1 MISGTITGA
10 TINASAITAG
20 RIMLNIA
27 AINEAA
33 HSALKR
39 LGLVK
44 DAKFDRT
51 RLERLVWLVD
61 QKMTHGAFDNADDE
75 RRFSNPTL
83 GQRFRAT
90 FKGVFG
96 KKVDYGFFLSKEDE
110 AQLIAIGIIDDFGA
124 ISPDFIDRL
133 EWLVATNIVDG
144 IFCDPGEEALF
155 WIARNH
161 SQEGDDND

>member
-1 MISGTITGA
+1 MSGTITGA

-20 RIMLNIA
+20 RITLNIA
-27 AINEAA
+27 TINEAA
-33 HSALKR
+33 HNALKR

-44 DAKFDRT
+44 NAKFDRN

-61 QKMTHGAFDNADDE
+61 QKMTNGEFDNADDKQ
-75 RRFSNPTL
+75 RFSSPTL
-83 GQRFRAT
+83 RQRFRAT
-90 FKGVFG
+90 LQGVFG
-96 KKVDYGFFLSKEDE
+96 KKVDYGFFISKEDE
-110 AQLIAIGIIDDFGA
+110 AQLIAIGIIDDFGV

-144 IFCDPGEEALF
+144 IFCDPGEETLF

-161 SQEGDDND
+161 SQEGK